1 MNLTITDGFKFGC
14 GVLLAAASALVF
26 LFLGL
31 SIAAFISTLAGFR
44 PPPIPGF

>member
-14 GVLLAAASALVF
+14 GVLLAIASALVF
-26 LFLGL
+26 LLLGL
-31 SIAAFISTLAGFR
+31 SIATFVGALAGFR